1 MSVTLDKTKLIDAA
15 KAAIDAAKA
24 AIAGHEKAD
33 QEYQQAVAA
42 LSAPRPAVPHG
53 CHGGRCQ
60 VTDWPGDNV
69 IDRTTEF
76 ARLAEL
82 PEGIGFADTETRQ
95 LRVRLAAEEY
105 REYLAGER
113 ATIEGPDDVII
124 WGEADRVE
132 VCDGAAD
139 QIVIAWGTLL
149 TYVGEECATEILR
162 EVWDSNLAKVDG
174 RHGPIV
180 RRGDGKLLKPEGWQ
194 PPDVAGVLR
203 RHGFLDPGAGE

>member
-1 MSVTLDKTKLIDAA
+1 M
-15 KAAIDAAKA
+15 
-24 AIAGHEKAD
+24 
-33 QEYQQAVAA
+33 
-42 LSAPRPAVPHG
+42 
-53 CHGGRCQ
+53 
-60 VTDWPGDNV
+60 TDWHGDNI
-69 IDRTTEF
+69 IDRTTQF

-95 LRVRLAAEEY
+95 LRIRLADEEY

-113 ATIEGPDDVII
+113 ATTDPRTGAVMI
-124 WGEADRVE
+124 WGDADRVE

-180 RRGDGKLLKPEGWQ
+180 RREDGKLLKPEGWQ